1 MSPESYRALHT
12 SLAAFIPDDRLITD
26 PLRLLTWGTDAS
38 FYRLV
43 PAIAV
48 VVEEDHPV
56 RLCRAPLPGAPLWR
70 LGDPGLQV
78 RPAVAL
84 ARCDVDTLLGP
95 IAAGRRA

>member
-48 VVEEDHPV
+48 VV
-56 RLCRAPLPGAPLWR
+56 
-70 LGDPGLQV
+70 
-78 RPAVAL
+78 
-84 ARCDVDTLLGP
+84 DT
-95 IAAGRRA
+95 